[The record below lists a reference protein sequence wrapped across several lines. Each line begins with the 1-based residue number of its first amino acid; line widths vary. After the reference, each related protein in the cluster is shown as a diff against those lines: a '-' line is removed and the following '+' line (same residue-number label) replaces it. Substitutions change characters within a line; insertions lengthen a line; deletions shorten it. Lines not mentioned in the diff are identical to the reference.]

1 MAQRILIVDD
11 QPDIRRLVR
20 MTLELTDS
28 ELHEAVDSADALA
41 AVHALQPDLVLL
53 DVMMPGAFD
62 GYQVCA
68 RIKQDPALARTRV
81 VLLTARGQAGDIEAG
96 RAVGA
101 DGYLIKP
108 FSPLELIEQV
118 EAFLDGC

>member
-28 ELHEAVDSADALA
+28 EIHEAADGAAALA
-41 AVHALQPDLVLL
+41 LVGALRPDLILL

-68 RIKQDPALARTRV
+68 RVKQDPALARTRV
-81 VLLTARGQAGDIEAG
+81 VLLTARGQASDIEAG

-118 EAFLDGC
+118 DAILGDL

>member
-20 MTLELTDS
+20 MTLELTDC
-28 ELHEAVDSADALA
+28 ELHEAVDGAGAWV
-41 AVHALQPDLVLL
+41 AVRELQPDLVLL
-53 DVMMPGAFD
+53 DVMMPGTLD
-62 GYQVCA
+62 GYEVCA
-68 RIKQDPALARTRV
+68 RIKQDPVLARTRV

-118 EAFLDGC
+118 EAFLDGV

>member
-28 ELHEAVDSADALA
+28 ELLEAVDGADALA